1 MEITLLFELSGVIG
15 LSVLAHAVIA
25 YVLAPRK
32 AKQAILDSIVQDTN
46 FQNQLVAALIAASSR
61 KMKFKDETGEEMLKS
76 PIDILGG
83 ILSDRFMVSFRGY
96 VGGKQTELIKD
107 MEDNAQT
114 SMASSP
120 DNPLL
125 ALAMTQIPKKYLPY
139 IQIVSNLLQ
148 QNQNQK

>member
-1 MEITLLFELSGVIG
+1 MEITLLFELTVVVG

-32 AKQAILDSIVQDTN
+32 AKMAILNAIVKDTN
-46 FQNQLVAALIAASSR
+46 FQNQLVASLIAASSR
-61 KMKFKDETGEEMLKS
+61 KMKFKDENGEEILKS

-107 MEDNAQT
+107 MEGNAQQ
-114 SMASSP
+114 SMLNNP
-120 DNPLL
+120 DNPYL
-125 ALAMTQIPKKYLPY
+125 ALAMSQIPKKYLPY
-139 IQIVSNLLQ
+139 VQLVANLLLKQ
-148 QNQNQK
+148 QE